1 MANLIR
7 RREAE
12 PSAPE
17 RFDPFRA
24 VRDLLRWDPFGREMF
39 RWDPFAEI
47 EPMLGRGTAVFMPD
61 VEVRETPDAFV
72 FKADL
77 PGIKDEDV
85 DIAISG
91 NRITLSGKR
100 EAEERR
106 EDERYYAYERSYG
119 SFSRTFTLPEGI
131 VDIDKTDAALENGV
145 LTIQVPK
152 REATQSRRIPIGGR
166 GGEEKR
172 VESTAGAGTAA
183 PEAGREMSEAAKG
196 GEAPKRKAA

>member
-12 PSAPE
+12 PSATE
-17 RFDPFRA
+17 RVDPFRT

-47 EPMLGRGTAVFMPD
+47 EPMLGRGPAVFMPD
-61 VEVRETPDAFV
+61 VEVRETESAFV

-77 PGIKDEDV
+77 PGVRDEDV

-119 SFSRTFTLPEGI
+119 SFSRTFTLPEGM
-131 VDIDKTDAALENGV
+131 VDMDKADAELKDGV
-145 LTIQVPK
+145 LTVQVPK
-152 REATQSRRIPIGGR
+152 KEATQSRRIPIGGR
-166 GGEEKR
+166 GEEKR
-172 VESTAGAGTAA
+172 TESTAGAGTAA
-183 PEAGREMSEAAKG
+183 AEAGRGTAEAAKG